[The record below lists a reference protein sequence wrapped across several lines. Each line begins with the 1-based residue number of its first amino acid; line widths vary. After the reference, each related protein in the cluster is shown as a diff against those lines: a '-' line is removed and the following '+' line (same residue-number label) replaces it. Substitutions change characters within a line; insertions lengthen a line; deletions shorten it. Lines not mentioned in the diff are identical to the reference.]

1 MFLIGNKRNFITS
14 KITNRN
20 MCINVDSHHF
30 FFPIVIA
37 LLRRFLID
45 LVTRKFKTL
54 KLSSEI
60 FLSQN
65 NGGLCSTIVS
75 SNLDFCFN
83 GKGWF
88 LPLRLAEIVSIERVD
103 FFLPVTH
110 QVHRLERKVN
120 NIFVFQLFPRLE
132 FFGFVLAFQIL
143 KQKLENSSAANKL
156 ERHSR
161 TTF

>member
-1 MFLIGNKRNFITS
+1 
-14 KITNRN
+14 

-65 NGGLCSTIVS
+65 NGSLCSTIVS

-103 FFLPVTH
+103 FFSASHPSSSSP
-110 QVHRLERKVN
+110 RAKSEKVN